1 MSTVHPRLTHARHLR
16 GANGCEARGD
26 EYVMRP
32 IHADVMDV
40 VLAVAQQRDTV
51 DDGTRIGGKRSLG
64 RLARRGSA
72 DDCALTLTPVRW
84 DLTDLLSGGRPVHVL
99 RRGSLVDS
107 HLLPCRGRQCETR
120 R

>member
-32 IHADVMDV
+32 IHAGVMDV

-84 DLTDLLSGGRPVHVL
+84 DLTDLLSVGRSALLERDH
-99 RRGSLVDS
+99 RARCCARTELVADDD
-107 HLLPCRGRQCETR
+107 L
-120 R
+120 